1 MQQPNPPT
9 VTGASSG
16 TSYVNNSSSD
26 TESDQRFKDNLA
38 TLSEMFPTYDVA
50 TLRNYLESFYDNPNC
65 MAVIASML
73 LDGDYTSGVNCKQNA
88 MRQQCGLKRRTD
100 AATFKDSLNN
110 GDQVETSSPYKV
122 KRGSIFSNVA
132 KSSCSTV
139 VLRKVEEG
147 SSRANILGSATRE
160 TPSSSR
166 SHSTKKEEPRSG
178 NLNRSEAGTSRT
190 VGNFASERTSNA
202 DNEDDIV
209 FVKSVE
215 NTPKQSFYR
224 TEQSNPGTT
233 PPKQHKGICIRYKGG
248 NLHPSMNKPK
258 KLQIVKINAD
268 RETTTSCDKSPLNRM
283 HERLTD
289 LRSKSSNTCSRAVA
303 MATNSKSNNHSP
315 LKSCTSTGCSVS
327 KEKTTKESLVEN
339 TQECPVS
346 TECKLTEEVIQSNN
360 ATSGEGASSVAAT
373 LSDLEILKKVF
384 PDADPTYI
392 SYLLDQHAGEPNR
405 VALVGKELGSNSV
418 PNGQNVKKKAIPP
431 VTWFWESES
440 DKLIPF
446 TDSECNALEKELNSW
461 DTQDYSSKACVKAIR
476 LPGSTKKFT
485 VNFGQM
491 MMVCKSGQKTPII
504 RVPGGNDERREIG

>member
-16 TSYVNNSSSD
+16 TSYINNSSSD

-38 TLSEMFPTYDVA
+38 TLSEMFPTYDLV

-65 MAVIASML
+65 MIVIAGML
-73 LDGDYTSGVNCKQNA
+73 LDGDCTSGVNCKQNST
-88 MRQQCGLKRRTD
+88 RQECGLKRRTD
-100 AATFKDSLNN
+100 TASFEDDE
-110 GDQVETSSPYKV
+110 DQVETSSPYKV
-122 KRGSIFSNVA
+122 KRGSSFSNEA

-139 VLRKVEEG
+139 LRKAEEG
-147 SSRANILGSATRE
+147 SSQANILGSVTRE

-166 SHSTKKEEPRSG
+166 SYSTKKEEPQSS
-178 NLNRSEAGTSRT
+178 NFNRSKAGSSRAL
-190 VGNFASERTSNA
+190 GNFASERTSNA
-202 DNEDDIV
+202 DEEDEIV

-233 PPKQHKGICIRYKGG
+233 SPKQHNGICIRYKGG

-258 KLQIVKINAD
+258 KLQIVEINSD
-268 RETTTSCDKSPLNRM
+268 RETSTSCDKSPLNRM
-283 HERLTD
+283 HESLTD
-289 LRSKSSNTCSRAVA
+289 LRCKSSNTRSRAVATATKSKSSNR
-303 MATNSKSNNHSP
+303 SP
-315 LKSCTSTGCSVS
+315 LKSCTRTECSVS
-327 KEKTTKESLVEN
+327 KKKATKDPLVEN

-346 TECKLTEEVIQSNN
+346 AECEQTEEVIQSNN
-360 ATSGEGASSVAAT
+360 ASGQGASSVTAA

-384 PDADPTYI
+384 PDADSAYI
-392 SYLLDQHAGEPNR
+392 NYLLDQHAGEPNR

-418 PNGQNVKKKAIPP
+418 ANRQNVKKKAVPP

-440 DKLIPF
+440 GKLIPF
-446 TDSECNALEKELNSW
+446 TDSECNALEKELNTC
-461 DTQDYSSKACVKAIR
+461 DTQDHSSEACVKAVR
-476 LPGSTKKFT
+476 LPGSTKHFT

-491 MMVCKSGQKTPII
+491 MMVCESGQKTPII
-504 RVPGGNDERREIG
+504 RVPGGSDERREIG